1 METKFDV
8 VVVGAGPAGASAA
21 YTAARHGLKVLLV
34 ERGRGAGSKQ
44 VFGGR
49 VYAAPLR
56 EIYEDFDKEAP
67 IHRWVRKERVS
78 LVHGDRMVTFEYES
92 DRTVSFTTYLTQL
105 TSWMVEKAVDA
116 GAIFVDEVRVD
127 SILRNDAGKVVGVES
142 GSERVYADIVVDAE
156 GVNRLLL
163 EKLGLVEKTRPS
175 QVALGVKE
183 VVKVG
188 EDKINE
194 RFGVAPGEGVS
205 WVLTGD
211 VSGNMPG
218 GAFIYTNKDTVSIG
232 VVVYLESAVNMV
244 KEPIHILV
252 EKLRTHPSLKRLW
265 ADGDVMEYAARLTP
279 ESGYRYMP
287 RKLATHGLMVA
298 GDAAGLLLNT
308 GYTFRG
314 VDYAALSGYMA
325 GNAAVKALEEGD
337 TGEENLRRLYEKPL
351 LESFIVRDL
360 KRHRGIEWLMSNPE
374 FFKKYPALATGVA
387 CRLFDLEDEAPTV
400 YEALR
405 SSASDQGLSLL
416 RLVLDMFRVVRKL

>member
-8 VVVGAGPAGASAA
+8 IVVGAGPAGASAA
-21 YTAARHGLKVLLV
+21 YTAAKRGLKVLLV

-56 EIYEDFDKEAP
+56 EIYEGFDKEAP

-78 LVHGDRMVTFEYES
+78 LVDGNRMVTVEYES
-92 DRTVSFTTYLTQL
+92 DQAASFTTYLTQL
-105 TSWMVEKAVDA
+105 TSWMVDRAVNA
-116 GAIFVDEVRVD
+116 GAVFVDEVRVD
-127 SILRNDAGKVVGVES
+127 SILRDDSGRVVGIDS
-142 GSERVYADIVVDAE
+142 GGERVYADIVIDAE

-183 VVKVG
+183 VIKIG

-194 RFGVAPGEGVS
+194 RFSVAPGEGVS
-205 WVLTGD
+205 WVLVGAVTG
-211 VSGNMPG
+211 GMPG

-232 VVVYLESAVNMV
+232 LVVYLETAVEMV
-244 KEPIHILV
+244 EEPIHVMV
-252 EKLRTHPSLKRLW
+252 EKLRTHPALGRLW

-287 RKLATHGLMVA
+287 RKLAAHGLMVV

-314 VDYAALSGYMA
+314 VDYAALSGHMA
-325 GNAAVKALEEGD
+325 GEAAVKALEQGD
-337 TGEENLRRLYEKPL
+337 VGEENLRSLYEKPL
-351 LESFIVRDL
+351 LESFMVRDL
-360 KRHRGIEWLMSNPE
+360 RRHRGIEWFMSNPE
-374 FFKKYPALATGVA
+374 FFKKYPALAAGVA
-387 CRLFDLEDEAPTV
+387 SKLFDLEGEAPTLLD
-400 YEALR
+400 ALR
-405 SSASDQGLSLL
+405 SSAKEHGLSMF
-416 RLVLDMFRVVRKL
+416 RLAMDMFRVVRKL